1 MRTHA
6 LLHINRMRIHV
17 FFTHKS
23 DDSTYA
29 FTHKSD
35 DNACV
40 FTHKSE
46 KRVVYSTHKSDELFN
61 NKSKK
66 GL

>member
-1 MRTHA
+1 MTA
-6 LLHINRMRIHV
+6 HV

-23 DDSTYA
+23 DENTYA
-29 FTHKSD
+29 
-35 DNACV
+35 